1 MQAST
6 KFNPIHFSLS
16 ILLAGYLLLPG
27 FRAIFKYS
35 PYPSLICCLYLIFVS
50 LFLLLLVNGKL
61 EKIQWVIGNPLSISL
76 FLLAVAIACWIAYP
90 FADALKLNMQGSDQD
105 DCIILGTNRIL
116 NFSHPYS
123 EKTYFGNP
131 CSPGPGLLLLYAPFV
146 IFHIYILGAISSIA
160 AVVLSLYQKW
170 GDWNIAGLWLI
181 ALFSSLVI
189 PELLT
194 VGSDLVLLGNG
205 IAFLAIALP
214 NMVRNK
220 NLTSAIYLSILCGL
234 LASSRINFIVMA
246 PLISL
251 FVFAS
256 WRRGGVIFF
265 CLSMLVT
272 FIPSL
277 YIYLLDPA
285 IFTPFHLAGKSTN
298 IAGPQIL
305 IFGAILSI
313 GTAIYSALRVRI
325 DTTFIA
331 MGLFISLVPMLLS
344 VSLGDLSN
352 RHWNIAAWDG
362 ANYLV
367 PLIPLA
373 ALILVTLNTKR
384 RGIKAN

>member
-1 MQAST
+1 MQAPT
-6 KFNPIHFSLS
+6 KFNSINFSISL
-16 ILLAGYLLLPG
+16 LLAGYLSLPG
-27 FRAIFKYS
+27 LRAIFKYA
-35 PYPSLICCLYLIFVS
+35 PYPSLIYCLYLIFLLV
-50 LFLLLLVNGKL
+50 FLLPLVNGKL
-61 EKIQWVIGNPLSISL
+61 EKIQKVIGNPSSILL
-76 FLLAVAIACWIAYP
+76 FLVVVTIACWIAYP
-90 FADALKLNMQGSDQD
+90 FADGLKLNMQGSDQD
-105 DCIILGTNRIL
+105 DCIILGVNRIL
-116 NFSHPYS
+116 DFAHPYS

-131 CSPGPGLLLLYAPFV
+131 CSPGPGLLILYAPFV
-146 IFHIYILGAISSIA
+146 ILHIYILGAITSIA
-160 AVVLSLYQKW
+160 AVILSLHQKW
-170 GDWNIAGLWLI
+170 SNWNIAGLWLI

-214 NMVRNK
+214 DMVRNK

-305 IFGAILSI
+305 LFGAILSI
-313 GTAIYSALRVRI
+313 GTAIYSALRARV
-325 DTTFIA
+325 DATFIP
-331 MGLFISLVPMLLS
+331 MGLFISLAPMLLS
-344 VSLGDLSN
+344 VALGDLST

-384 RGIKAN
+384 RGINPN